1 MKIDFITLFPN
12 QIETFLKEGV
22 FRIAQQKGLVEY
34 KVHNLRDWG
43 LTKRRNVDDR
53 PFSGGPGMV
62 LMIEPIDNAIKELKK
77 KGTKVI
83 ITSAKG
89 KLLKQKMLE
98 HFAKESNHYIIIA
111 GHYEG
116 IDQRVIDFLADYE
129 ISIGEYVLSGGELPS
144 LIIAD
149 GITRLVNGVLGND
162 QSAIEESY
170 TIGDLESPQYTRPAD
185 YKGMKVPEV
194 LLSGDPKK
202 INEWK
207 ARI

>member
-116 IDQRVIDFLADYE
+116 IDQIVIDFLADYE

-202 INEWK
+202 IN
-207 ARI
+207 